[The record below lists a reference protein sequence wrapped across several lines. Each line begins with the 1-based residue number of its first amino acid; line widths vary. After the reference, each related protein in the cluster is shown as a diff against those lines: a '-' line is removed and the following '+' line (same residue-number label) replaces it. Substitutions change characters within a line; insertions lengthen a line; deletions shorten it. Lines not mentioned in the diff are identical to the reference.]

1 MFLRS
6 ALFAAAS
13 VMMASAAAPALAETP
28 TADAACEATSF
39 RIYFRDGATR
49 LDPIA
54 LQTIE
59 VAERNV
65 ATCGYAELRVT
76 LDASDPL
83 VSERAEAIRTATAGR
98 AWDAVRVDARAMT
111 QNVAMRGGPDY
122 ATVMMTP
129 EVGRDAPR
137 GDIGV

>member
-6 ALFAAAS
+6 ALFACAS
-13 VMMASAAAPALAETP
+13 MMMVSVAAPAVAETS
-28 TADAACEATSF
+28 AEAACEATSF
-39 RIYFRDGATR
+39 RIYFRDGATS

-65 ATCGYAELRVT
+65 QSCGYAELRVT
-76 LDASDPL
+76 LDAADPL
-83 VSERAEAIRTATAGR
+83 VSQRAEAIRAATAGR
-98 AWDAVRVDARAMT
+98 AWDAVRVEARSMT
-111 QNVAMRGGPDY
+111 QNVSMRSGPDY
-122 ATVMMTP
+122 AVVMMTP

-137 GDIGV
+137 GDVGV